1 MSKVQD
7 QMEKISNQL
16 GLGLDNQQIVDVV
29 YSSVEELVE
38 NGLEGSDEVVYFYS
52 TCMLACAFGQLYLDR
67 KSSCFNFG
75 FFFLKTI

>member
-1 MSKVQD
+1 MSVSKVQD

-38 NGLEGSDEVVYFYS
+38 NGL
-52 TCMLACAFGQLYLDR
+52 
-67 KSSCFNFG
+67 
-75 FFFLKTI
+75 